1 MLGLERR
8 FAGDLVA
15 EGGWRVEK
23 EPEACGRE
31 LPCEGEPGAPTVP
44 DGSSNLLPELLT
56 ALVRGVEQEVRSL
69 EHEAVVSDGLPSA

>member
-44 DGSSNLLPELLT
+44 DGSSDLLPGT
-56 ALVRGVEQEVRSL
+56 AHSASPVLDAVSHRSAQL
-69 EHEAVVSDGLPSA
+69 GAPDSG